1 LIGINSKQFVTFFFN
16 MKQIV
21 KFMLQIKKII
31 TAGYPKF
38 ESKIIKTQ
46 NIMKKKIFTTTMLA
60 AYVCVMAVG
69 QATPPLVYN
78 VENTGASCPA
88 PPLPAVDELPSVVR
102 LPNPFE
108 WSDGSGVMSTFDQW
122 ACRRAE
128 IKTEIEHYEIGL
140 KPEKPENITAS
151 YEEGVLTVVV
161 TKDDKMVILTSNVT
175 IPEGTG
181 PFPVIIGMNSAT
193 GSLSASYFQ
202 NCIRIPFMHNQV
214 ATYGSGNKD
223 LDAPFYQMYPELSS
237 NGDYS
242 AWAWGVSRLIDG
254 IEIVQAELN
263 VNMERIAVTGCSY
276 AGKMALFAGAFDE
289 RVALTIAQESGGGGS
304 ASWRISETLGNV
316 EKISSTNYSWFMPA
330 LRDNFNG
337 RVEKLPYD
345 HHELMAMVAPR
356 ALLVLGN
363 DGWEWMADES
373 GYVACMGAMEVWKF
387 MGIEDRFG
395 FDFTGGHNH
404 CQASDSQNDAVS
416 HFVNRFLYGDDNEN
430 TAIMTHPYSHVNYQ
444 FWISEW
450 ANVTEPNTALEQYWY
465 EAESVSCS
473 TIGNDLIIADDN
485 AASNGKYVTVKSGL
499 SSLDSAP
506 GDEGAVIV
514 PIMVNSHSEFDAYFR
529 LNCPSDNEDSF
540 WMQIDNGDFI
550 AYDGLN
556 TNGGWAWVHVAS
568 LPLLAG
574 SHTVKIAYRESGAK
588 LDRIYFTNDASEIPE
603 GMGGVETDCQQL
615 PACTIFDFES
625 GNINGWTKQNPG
637 AGIDITQ
644 EDKYSGV
651 YALKMVNGSETNAW
665 SVQAFTPEVEI
676 VSGHNYNVSFW
687 ARAVGGGGRG
697 RISTTGSGQLGG
709 QYWADFNVGDEW
721 AQITYQ
727 NLKATAGTVQL
738 AFDMGYVAEKTYYID
753 DIVFEDITAEPEPI
767 IKMQGGTLWDAG
779 EVFVNTVAES
789 GVFSIRNIG
798 NGALEVTSVTALSAP
813 WGTTFENG
821 LSLKAGQVK
830 EFTFTYTPTEETT
843 ATTDFTIHT
852 NLGDVA
858 IHLSGKGKAGT
869 GIDDTEMPDINVFSP
884 ASGKIDVYAPRNS
897 NVKTVDILGR
907 MLTAGDVTD
916 APLQISVNPGI
927 YLVLVE
933 VGNKSYTYKTIV
945 Q

>member
-1 LIGINSKQFVTFFFN
+1 
-16 MKQIV
+16 
-21 KFMLQIKKII
+21 
-31 TAGYPKF
+31 
-38 ESKIIKTQ
+38 
-46 NIMKKKIFTTTMLA
+46 MKKKTFTTTMLTA
-60 AYVCVMAVG
+60 CVFVMAMG

-88 PPLPAVDELPSVVR
+88 PPLPDVDELPSVVR

-108 WSDGSGVMSTFDQW
+108 WSDGSGIMTTVDQW

-128 IKTEIEHYEIGL
+128 IKAEIEHYEIGL
-140 KPEKPENITAS
+140 KPERPENITAS

-161 TKDDKMVILTSNVT
+161 TKGDKTVTLTSNVT

-202 NCIRIPFMHNQV
+202 NCVHIPFMHNQV
-214 ATYGSGNKD
+214 AAYGNGNKD

-254 IEIVQAELN
+254 IEMVRTELN

-304 ASWRISETLGNV
+304 ASWRVSETLGSV

-373 GYVACMGAMEVWKF
+373 GYVACMGAMEVWKL

-404 CQASDSQNDAVS
+404 CQACDSQNDAVS
-416 HFVNRFLYGDDNEN
+416 RFVNRFLYGDDTED
-430 TAIMTHPYSHVNYQ
+430 TAITTHPYSQVNHQ

-450 ANVTEPNTALEQYWY
+450 ADVTEPDVVLEQYWY
-465 EAESVSCS
+465 EAESASCS
-473 TIGNDLIIADDN
+473 TIGSDLVTTDDN

-499 SSLDSAP
+499 NSLDSAP
-506 GDEGAVIV
+506 DDERAIIIPVT
-514 PIMVNSHSEFDAYFR
+514 VNNHKTFDIYFR
-529 LNCPSDNEDSF
+529 LNCPSDNQDSF
-540 WMQIDNGDFI
+540 WVQIDNGDFI
-550 AYDGLN
+550 VHDGLN
-556 TNGGWAWVHVAS
+556 TNGEWTWVHIAS
-568 LPLLAG
+568 PSLLAG
-574 SHTVKIAYRESGAK
+574 SHTIKIAFRESGAK
-588 LDRIYFTNDASEIPE
+588 LDRIHLTNHSSEIPE
-603 GMGGVETDCQQL
+603 GMGGVETDCRQ
-615 PACTIFDFES
+615 PPTCTIFDFES
-625 GNINGWTKQNPG
+625 GNIDGWTKQNPG

-644 EDKYSGV
+644 EDKHSGV
-651 YALKMVNGSETNAW
+651 YALKMVNGSGTDAW

-676 VSGHNYNVSFW
+676 VSGHDYNVSFW
-687 ARAVGGGGRG
+687 VRAVDGEGRG

-709 QYWADFNVGDEW
+709 QYWADFNLDDEW
-721 AQITYQ
+721 TQVTYP
-727 NLKATAGTVQL
+727 NLKATGSTVQL
-738 AFDMGYVAEKTYYID
+738 AFDMGYVSGKTYYID
-753 DIVFEDITAEPEPI
+753 DIVFEDTTADPAPLVEL
-767 IKMQGGTLWDAG
+767 QGETSWDAG
-779 EVFVNTVAES
+779 EVFLNTVAES
-789 GVFSIRNIG
+789 GIFGIRNIG
-798 NGALEVTSVTALSAP
+798 NGTLEITNVTALSAP
-813 WGTTFENG
+813 WATTFENG
-821 LSLKAGQVK
+821 LSLTAGQVK
-830 EFTFTYTPTEETT
+830 EFTFTYRPAEETT

-852 NLGDVA
+852 NGGDVT
-858 IHLSGKGKAGT
+858 IHLSGQGRAGT
-869 GIDDTEMPDINVFSP
+869 GIDDTDAPDIKVFSP
-884 ASGKIDVYAPRNS
+884 ASGKIDIYAPRNS
-897 NVKTVDILGR
+897 GVKTVDMLGR
-907 MLTAGDVTD
+907 ILTAGEVADI
-916 APLQISVNPGI
+916 PLQISLNPGV

-933 VGNKSYTYKTIV
+933 VGAGSYTYKTIV